1 MGTRRWIAV
10 LAVGITAI
18 IVLSVLV
25 VAALN
30 RQSNTAAP
38 TTDASDSIVP
48 PADQPSATEPSP
60 TGSAGGDRTMA
71 PTSRPRSSTAPT
83 NAGDANHPGDG
94 NWVVGATAD
103 GRVIASGTYETTVP
117 AGSAGC
123 EWIRIALNHTIIASG
138 KARAGQHAT
147 VTVAATDAL
156 FNTRGCGEW
165 TRVS

>member
-1 MGTRRWIAV
+1 MTGARRWIAV
-10 LAVGITAI
+10 LAVGIAAI
-18 IVLSVLV
+18 IALSLLV

-30 RQSNTAAP
+30 RTSGTP
-38 TTDASDSIVP
+38 KTDASDSIVAP
-48 PADQPSATEPSP
+48 GDQPSAAEPSP
-60 TGSAGGDRTMA
+60 TGSAGDARTMA

-83 NAGDANHPGDG
+83 NAGNANHPGDG
-94 NWVVGATAD
+94 NWVIGTTPGD
-103 GRVIASGTYETTVP
+103 RVIASGTYETTVP

-165 TRVS
+165 TRVG